1 RGLVHV
7 QVGRV
12 EPGVHVLDAVE
23 DDGPAAVAQQ
33 FGRGGGGLDDGA
45 VGGEAAAQHGDAGVG
60 QQRFGAPPDHG
71 VVRDL
76 GPLQGGGERFAG
88 DGDRG
93 RVGQVGDLLEH
104 GARAARPEQVVHQV
118 APGGLQ
124 VDQERDAGAGAVE
137 VVEGQLDAEP
147 AGDGEQVDDGVGG
160 AADGGQGDDRVE
172 ERGAGH
178 HLAGPAA
185 LADHLDHEAAG
196 VVRALQQPAVGGGG
210 AGGAGDGHAER
221 LGHDGHGGG
230 GAHGVAVP
238 AAADHGRLGRQERL
252 AGEVPGPYLLAEPP
266 HVGAAAERDAA
277 EMAGEH
283 GSAGHHDGGQ
293 VDGGGGHQQGRDG
306 LVAAAEQHDAVDRVG
321 AQHLLGGHGGEVAP
335 EHG

>member
-1 RGLVHV
+1 
-7 QVGRV
+7 
-12 EPGVHVLDAVE
+12 
-23 DDGPAAVAQQ
+23 
-33 FGRGGGGLDDGA
+33 
-45 VGGEAAAQHGDAGVG
+45 
-60 QQRFGAPPDHG
+60 
-71 VVRDL
+71 
-76 GPLQGGGERFAG
+76 
-88 DGDRG
+88 
-93 RVGQVGDLLEH
+93 
-104 GARAARPEQVVHQV
+104 
-118 APGGLQ
+118 PGGLQ

-238 AAADHGRLGRQERL
+238 AAADHGGLGLQERL
-252 AGEVPGPYLLAEPP
+252 AGELPGPYLLAEPP

-283 GSAGHHDGGQ
+283 GPAEHHDGGQ

-335 EHG
+335 EHGGGPDVGLADGDGGQVERDSAGRPDALFDAVGGLGGVGGAGGQVGGGAGDGHVRPRAGEGVAGRAAADPGAVERGVPVVACAPLRGAKRPEPDLGQGVMANGRDQRQEAP